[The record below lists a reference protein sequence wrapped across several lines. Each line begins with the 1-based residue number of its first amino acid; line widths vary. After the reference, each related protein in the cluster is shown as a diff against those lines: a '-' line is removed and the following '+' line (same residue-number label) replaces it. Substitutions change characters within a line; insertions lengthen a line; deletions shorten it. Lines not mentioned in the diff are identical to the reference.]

1 MAFIIGSQ
9 LQLLFGLMVFVA
21 AALFVAWIV
30 MFRPQQLKTWMLFLF
45 ILGTVGLVVSAVLFS
60 GAANNFVAG

>member
-21 AALFVAWIV
+21 AALFVVWIV
-30 MFRPQQLKTWMLFLF
+30 MYRPEQIKTWMLFLF
-45 ILGTVGLVVSAVLFS
+45 LIGTVGLVVSAVLFS
-60 GAANNFVAG
+60 GAATSLVAG